1 VVDVVGRQ
9 PVLEALRSGKEI
21 NKLLIAKG
29 QKPAALRE
37 IVALARQRGIV
48 VQEVDRSVLD
58 KLSREANHQGV
69 LAQLS
74 EVRYWELDDLLAAS
88 GDAAWA
94 PFLILLDGIQ
104 DPHNLGA
111 IIRSAEALGAH
122 GVIIP
127 KRRGAA
133 VTEAVMKASAG
144 AANYLPVCR
153 VTNLAATIDTLKQ
166 ARYWVVGADAAGA
179 PCFKQDLTGPIAL
192 VIGGEGFGLS
202 RLVREKCDFL
212 SAIPMRGQINSLNAS
227 VAASLLML
235 EVVRQR
241 KWANLDPR

>member
-1 VVDVVGRQ
+1 MVDVVGRQ

-48 VQEVDRSVLD
+48 VLV
-58 KLSREANHQGV
+58 
-69 LAQLS
+69 QLS